1 MEQAHSTDGCM
12 EVQLV
17 SGDERAYNRSEILL
31 VIEENLVPVDS
42 LAIVSPRPFN

>member
-1 MEQAHSTDGCM
+1 MEQAHSTDGSI

-17 SGDERAYNRSEILL
+17 SEDERAYNRNEILL
-31 VIEENLVPVDS
+31 VLEENLVPVDS